1 MDITIPTP
9 LLPGDTVAMI
19 GVSGCIHK
27 DPVQQY
33 VDEAEAALRAL
44 GFNVRVDETCG
55 RRWGFFA
62 GTDPERAEALNRAF
76 ADDEIDGIWCIK
88 GGYGCSRMVELADWD
103 LIAAHPKAF
112 IGYSDITALHTALHQ
127 RCHLATFHGPMPIG
141 GIAPSNLPSLMHA
154 ISGQPDWELVNID
167 GSPLVGLHP
176 GTAEGVLVGG
186 NLNLLASGCGTPNEL
201 DVRGKLLFLEDVGE
215 YSYHID
221 GYLQQ
226 LFNAGKFSECAGI
239 IFGGFTDC
247 NEEYERSNSFSVDDL
262 LEQIAQRVKV
272 PVIKNLQ
279 AGHMK
284 DKLTLCLGRTYRMD
298 ADAGRIRLVG

>member
-1 MDITIPTP
+1 MRITIPKP

-33 VDEAEAALRAL
+33 VDEAEAALRGL
-44 GFNVRVDETCG
+44 GFKVVVDATCG
-55 RRWGFFA
+55 KRWGFFA
-62 GTDPERAEALNRAF
+62 GTDQERAGALNRAF
-76 ADDEIDGIWCIK
+76 ADDRIDGIWCVK
-88 GGYGCSRMVELADWD
+88 GGYGCNRMVELADWD
-103 LIAAHPKAF
+103 MIRQHPKTF
-112 IGYSDITALHTALHQ
+112 IGYSDITVLHTALHQ
-127 RCHLATFHGPMPIG
+127 RCRLATFHGPMPIG
-141 GIAPSNLPSLMHA
+141 GIAESNVASLMHA
-154 ISGQPDWELVNID
+154 ITGQPDRELINID
-167 GSPLVGLHP
+167 GSPLVGLRS
-176 GTAEGVLVGG
+176 GTAEGILVGG
-186 NLNLLASGCGTPNEL
+186 NLNLLASACGTPNEL

-226 LFNAGKFSECAGI
+226 LFQAGKFTECAGI

-247 NEEYERSNSFSVDDL
+247 NEEYDHSNCFSVDDL
-262 LEQIAQRVKV
+262 LEQIAARVKV

-298 ADAGRIRLVG
+298 ADEGTIRLVG